1 MNNTLIKIMYRD
13 GKEERDYIYSYRIA
27 KGCLVLYKRFRDTRY
42 IPLDTIKEWRV
53 YD

>member
-1 MNNTLIKIMYRD
+1 MYRD
-13 GKEERDYIYSYRIA
+13 GKEETDYVQSLKVA
-27 KGCLVLYKRFRDTRY
+27 NGCLEVHKRFDCTRY